1 MLSKR
6 VVLLVV
12 ALSCL
17 FALTPS
23 ALFSQ
28 STGTVNG
35 LVTDPSAAAVAG
47 ATVTLTDT
55 ATGAARTAVT
65 NEAGRYVFVSVLP
78 GVYNLTVTKTGFR
91 VSRLSDQKVTV
102 GTELTLNITM
112 ELGSVSQTVE
122 VKAVLGAEL
131 QTMNATVGQTVSG
144 DALLMLPNFG
154 RDASTLATFQPATNP
169 TGETA
174 GANYDQNSFTLD
186 GAQNTNDMDG
196 SMNIYTP
203 SFGTSGAAATG
214 GSQVTGANSPPT
226 GVMPVPVESI
236 EEFKVNTNNQTA
248 DFNASAGGQVS

>member
-35 LVTDPSAAAVAG
+35 LVTDPSGAAVVG

-55 ATGAARTAVT
+55 GTGSARPAVT
-65 NEAGRYVFVSVLP
+65 NQAGRYAYVSVAP
-78 GVYNLTVTKTGFR
+78 GVYNLTVSKTGFR
-91 VSRLSDQKVTV
+91 VTKLTDQKVTV
-102 GTELTLNITM
+102 GTELTLNVIM
-112 ELGSVSQTVE
+112 ELGSVSEIVE
-122 VKAVLGAEL
+122 VKVSLGAEL
-131 QTMNATVGQTVSG
+131 QTMNATVGQSVSG
-144 DALLMLPNFG
+144 DSLLMLPNFG

-196 SMNIYTP
+196 SMNVYTP
-203 SFGTSGAAATG
+203 SFGTSAAAATG
-214 GSQVTGANSPPT
+214 GSQTSGATSPPT
-226 GVMPVPVESI
+226 GVLPAPVESI
-236 EEFKVNTNNQTA
+236 CRLLLRALKN
-248 DFNASAGGQVS
+248 SR